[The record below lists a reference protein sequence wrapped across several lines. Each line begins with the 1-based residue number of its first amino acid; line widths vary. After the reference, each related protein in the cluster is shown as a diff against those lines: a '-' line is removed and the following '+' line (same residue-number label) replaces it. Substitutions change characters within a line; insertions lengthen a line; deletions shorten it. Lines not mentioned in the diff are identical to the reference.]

1 MSHKRVYAR
10 LRRALAICG
19 APDFAS
25 LIRATS
31 YELAPCKQQGKI
43 QAGAQI
49 IPYLRALFEAAAA
62 NNRSITGQEQE
73 KGGRVIHFLRAD
85 SAARANKARSRIA
98 RAVMRSFGEYAF
110 LEDSRYA
117 SQQKSTRLA

>member
-1 MSHKRVYAR
+1 MSEAT
-10 LRRALAICG
+10 CG

-43 QAGAQI
+43 QTGAPI
-49 IPYLRALFEAAAA
+49 IPYLRALFEVAAA
-62 NNRSITGQEQE
+62 NNRGITGQEQE
-73 KGGRVIHFLRAD
+73 KGGRVIYFLRAD
-85 SAARANKARSRIA
+85 PAARANKARSRIA
-98 RAVMRSFGEYAF
+98 RAVMRNFGEYAF

-117 SQQKSTRLA
+117 SQQKSARLA